1 MRAVTFDVTIPV
13 FLIGKALGGV
23 TESAIFGRLSGIRY
37 REVPEP
43 PLPGDD
49 WVRLEV
55 LKAGICGTDTAT
67 LSFRTSPAMEPFG
80 SLPALLGHEIL
91 ARVAE
96 VGPAVRRVEPGQRV
110 AVDPMISCTVRGF
123 SGVAQCKSCTSGL
136 HCTCER
142 MGEEGALLVSG
153 RPLQPGMSIG
163 YHASL
168 PGGWGERIIAH
179 ETQLFVVDDS
189 MSDRTAALIEPISI
203 GMHAALNSRPFHD
216 GPALVVGSGPIA
228 LGTIWA
234 LRAAGYHGEL
244 IAQVKRAHEAEIARS
259 LGADHTVSPG
269 HEARQALI
277 DTGAQG
283 YAPILGDEVYCGGGF
298 PLIFDCVGSRES
310 ITQCLRYAAPRAR
323 IVLLGCAAEI
333 SKLDL
338 SFLWAREFEVKG
350 FLGYGVESWHGER
363 AHTFQ
368 ITHDMLLQT
377 GAPVES
383 LVTHVF
389 PLGEYRQALSTA
401 ANRQRTGSIKVLLD
415 PTETPPVGVEG

>member
-1 MRAVTFDVTIPV
+1 
-13 FLIGKALGGV
+13 
-23 TESAIFGRLSGIRY
+23 
-37 REVPEP
+37 
-43 PLPGDD
+43 
-49 WVRLEV
+49 
-55 LKAGICGTDTAT
+55 
-67 LSFRTSPAMEPFG
+67 
-80 SLPALLGHEIL
+80 
-91 ARVAE
+91 
-96 VGPAVRRVEPGQRV
+96 
-110 AVDPMISCTVRGF
+110 
-123 SGVAQCKSCTSGL
+123 
-136 HCTCER
+136 
-142 MGEEGALLVSG
+142 
-153 RPLQPGMSIG
+153 
-163 YHASL
+163 
-168 PGGWGERIIAH
+168 
-179 ETQLFVVDDS
+179 

-323 IVLLGCAAEI
+323 IV
-333 SKLDL
+333 
-338 SFLWAREFEVKG
+338 
-350 FLGYGVESWHGER
+350 ESWHGER